1 MAKISNDKELRAALD
16 ALSLPQQRAL
26 GARFANSVAGLTSN
40 ERLLKLLDTA
50 MEPQLSAE
58 EQTEAFKGAKS
69 ISVSTY
75 TACGKDAD
83 WEAQAEHFVAA
94 ACMVAL
100 TPDELVTEKQNL
112 AWKAAIQSR
121 MAKNCIMIG
130 DDAGEVDN
138 EAVKQYE
145 ITEEFIAG

>member
-16 ALSLPQQRAL
+16 GLSLPQQRAL
-26 GARFANSVAGLTSN
+26 GARFANSVANLTSN
-40 ERLLKLLDTA
+40 ERLRKLLDTA
-50 MEPQLSAE
+50 MEPQLTKE
-58 EQTEAFKGAKS
+58 EQADAFKGAKS

-94 ACMVAL
+94 ACTVAL
-100 TPDELVTEKQNL
+100 TPDELVPEKQNL

-130 DDAGEVDN
+130 EDEGEVNN

-145 ITEEFIAG
+145 IAEEFTSE